1 MKRFLLLSLLFSTQ
15 LSFAQKQYEKW
26 CFGHQCGIDFS
37 TGIAVAITTPMTT
50 LYGVSESGAMICD
63 LNGNLLFYSDGD
75 GTDSTCNGVRW
86 GKIWNRNGVTM
97 DGGILD
103 DTAGGGYSSRQGALI
118 VPRPGT
124 TDQYYLLNSDHVEW
138 EGDTMCTQPYPY
150 KKGGGVGYFLIDMSQ
165 NGGDGKVMEYNKKL
179 LVPSFEGLT
188 ATRHANGMDYWI
200 ATQTG
205 WYDLGFPSADSV
217 FIYRLTSTGFSAPLK
232 FPLGINDA
240 MLRFSP
246 DGKKFFVE
254 DTKTVYD
261 FDNATGNISN
271 PRVLT
276 NTGSTFNLSWVF
288 SPNSK
293 YLYYLEYVMVGIFNY
308 KYSLFQYDTDAA
320 NISATKTLVAN
331 TPTLPVTGGIIL
343 YGQAQT
349 APDGKIYIARYNGE
363 DSLDCQTL
371 SVIHCPN
378 KYGSAANFVENG
390 FTLMPNTYVSF
401 NMPNNIEY
409 FLQSEDTCGLTI
421 RADYTYLKNCYLDSI
436 PFVDMSY
443 TNITSWS
450 WNFGDP
456 GSGANNFS
464 TLQNPV
470 HKFATP
476 GVYTVTLI
484 VSDGTYSDTIF
495 YNTEILNCFPKGVDE
510 HHLTFET
517 TVFPNPS
524 SDGCTFTFS
533 DGGTIYSLEIFDVSG
548 RLILNEKNITGN
560 SFSLNTSGISSGT
573 YFFRVIS
580 DVDKISRGKLVVGK

>member
-1 MKRFLLLSLLFSTQ
+1 MKNVLLSVFLLSATFSLS
-15 LSFAQKQYEKW
+15 QKQYQTW

-37 TGIAVAITTPMTT
+37 SGTATAITTPMTT

-63 LNGNLLFYSDGD
+63 LNGNLLFYTDGD
-75 GTDSTCNGVRW
+75 GTDSTCNGIRW
-86 GKIWNRNGVTM
+86 GKIWNRNGLTM

-118 VPRPGT
+118 VPKPGT
-124 TDQYYLLNSDHVEW
+124 TDKYYMLNSDHVEW

-165 NGGDGKVMEYNKKL
+165 NGGDGKVMEYNRKL

-205 WYDLGFPSADSV
+205 WYDLGFSSADSV
-217 FIYRLTSTGFSAPLK
+217 YIYRLTSTGFSAPLK
-232 FPLGINDA
+232 FPVGINDA

-246 DGKKFFVE
+246 DGTKFFIE

-261 FDNATGNISN
+261 FDNSTGVISS
-271 PRVLT
+271 PQTIT

-293 YLYYLEYVMVGIFNY
+293 YLYYLEFNMIGFFNY
-308 KYSLFQYDTDAA
+308 NYSLFQYDTDAA

-331 TPTLPVTGGIIL
+331 TPTLPSTSGIIL

-349 APDGKIYIARYNGE
+349 APDGKIYIARYNAE
-363 DSLDCQTL
+363 DSLDCRTL
-371 SVIHCPN
+371 SVINCPN
-378 KYGSAANFVENG
+378 KQGPAAGFVENG

-401 NMPNNIEY
+401 NLPNNIEY
-409 FLQSEDTCGLTI
+409 FLQSEDSCGLTI

-436 PFVDMSY
+436 PFIDMSFN
-443 TNITSWS
+443 NISSWS
-450 WNFGDP
+450 WDFGDP
-456 GSGANNFS
+456 GSGVNNFS
-464 TLQNPV
+464 SLQDPV
-470 HKFATP
+470 HKFTLP
-476 GVYTVTLI
+476 GFYTVTLI
-484 VSDGTYSDTIF
+484 VTDGTYSDTIS
-495 YNTEILNCFPKGVDE
+495 YNTEIVNCFPKDVGEYD
-510 HHLTFET
+510 LTFET
-517 TVFPNPS
+517 TTAPNPAS
-524 SDGCTFTFS
+524 GWCAFTF
-533 DGGTIYSLEIFDVSG
+533 LEDNSGYALKIFDVSG
-548 RLILNEKNITGN
+548 RIILNEKNITEN
-560 SFSLNTSGISSGT
+560 SFAFNASGISAGV

-580 DVDKISRGKLVVGK
+580 GDNKISRGKIVIEK